1 MLFPWSL
8 DFSVFFVG
16 SSFPL
21 SKVALDQL
29 SVLQPHLHSPSIK
42 FCFTTSSIK
51 QCFMTL
57 RGCFR
62 SSFLAM
68 AIFDHGLILLY
79 VLPLIRLLFLSCA
92 FTKLLFRQ
100 IGFTRLVHRPFLDG
114 YWKSAAP
121 ILDVFPG
128 INSTR
133 LHIVPLVN
141 RRLSPLCWSYTASVL
156 RCLVHVSVTV
166 GM

>member
-100 IGFTRLVHRPFLDG
+100 TGFILVRHHPFLDG
-114 YWKSAAP
+114 PSESAAP
-121 ILDVFPG
+121 ILGAFLG
-128 INSTR
+128 INSTHFECI
-133 LHIVPLVN
+133 LLP
-141 RRLSPLCWSYTASVL
+141 WSIGV
-156 RCLVHVSVTV
+156 
-166 GM
+166 